1 MLINNE
7 KKKKLNA
14 IESSFPGIGYV
25 MPCQEL
31 EESTVLITGIL
42 CVFENSNALWNE
54 SDGFINIKVSGKLKT
69 CLNALKKI

>member
-14 IESSFPGIGYV
+14 TESSFPGIGYV

-42 CVFENSNALWNE
+42 CVFENSNAL
-54 SDGFINIKVSGKLKT
+54 
-69 CLNALKKI
+69 